1 MATTLYY
8 AVDENGAAYLFTKKP
23 ERKSVGA
30 QGVWMKPQA
39 KAATGTTEGED
50 SGLMIPVSSTLMFEG
65 FLPRIT
71 WADEPV
77 EVSTS
82 WSTGE

>member
-39 KAATGTTEGED
+39 KAATGTAEGED

-65 FLPRIT
+65 FLPKIT
-71 WADEPV
+71 WSDEPV

-82 WSTGE
+82 WATGE